1 MLIFAR
7 AWKLCAAAVAATVM
21 LVGVSSQSYADTGSV
36 RLRITKVGFIVG
48 VGGGSGVLSF
58 HGRNY
63 RLGVGGI
70 SVGTI
75 GAAGADLVGTAT
87 NLRSAGD
94 IVGTYTAVS
103 ASVAIAG
110 GGKVATLQNS
120 NGVILH
126 LRGRQIGL
134 EASLSLSG
142 MTLSMQ

>member
-1 MLIFAR
+1 M
-7 AWKLCAAAVAATVM
+7 
-21 LVGVSSQSYADTGSV
+21 
-36 RLRITKVGFIVG
+36 
-48 VGGGSGVLSF
+48 
-58 HGRNY
+58 
-63 RLGVGGI
+63 
-70 SVGTI
+70 
-75 GAAGADLVGTAT
+75 
-87 NLRSAGD
+87 RSAAD

-103 ASVAIAG
+103 ASVAVAG